1 MMVILDAKKLEF
13 VLNLIEYVMGMTTA
27 VMVVMKKTVVCC
39 NGLHIYNSHYINFN
53 SIALRA

>member
-13 VLNLIEYVMGMTTA
+13 VLSLTEYVMGMRAA

-39 NGLHIYNSHYINFN
+39 NGLRTYNSHYIHFN
-53 SIALRA
+53 SITLTA